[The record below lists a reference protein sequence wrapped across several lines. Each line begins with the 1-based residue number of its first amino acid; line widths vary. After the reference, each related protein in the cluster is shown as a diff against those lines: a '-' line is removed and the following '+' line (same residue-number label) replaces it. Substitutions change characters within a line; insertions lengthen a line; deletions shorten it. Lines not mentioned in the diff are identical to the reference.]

1 MGTEINVKSARAYV
15 EILEIIKNLEPQIAQ
30 KIPKSLIEYFEK
42 YKAKDYIYKFDN
54 TKSFDEQLISEETGG
69 ILALIV
75 LNYIANDEEKNQI
88 KEKLIE
94 NENKYQEELKELYNP
109 EDIFKN
115 RQKEIK
121 GTSEEENVE
130 NSLTIIKP
138 IPWYM
143 KIINK
148 IKELFKK
155 S

>member
-15 EILEIIKNLEPQIAQ
+15 EILEIIKNIEPQIAQ

-42 YKAKDYIYKFDN
+42 YKAKNYIYKFDN

-75 LNYIANDEEKNQI
+75 LNYIANDEEKDQI

-109 EDIFKN
+109 ENIFKN
-115 RQKEIK
+115 RQKETK
-121 GTSEEENVE
+121 EASEEENVE

-148 IKELFKK
+148 IKGLFKK